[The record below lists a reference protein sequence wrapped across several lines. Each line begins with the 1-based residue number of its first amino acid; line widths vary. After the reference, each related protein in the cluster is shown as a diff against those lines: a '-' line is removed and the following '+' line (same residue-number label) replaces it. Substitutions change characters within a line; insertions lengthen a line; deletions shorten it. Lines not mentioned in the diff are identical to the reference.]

1 MIEVKSLRLPN
12 GLLLLHHH
20 DKSTQMVAV
29 NILYD
34 VGARDE
40 QPMRTGMAHLFEHL
54 MFGGTA
60 NIPNFD
66 TPLQKAGGESNAWTS
81 SDLTNFYDILPAQ
94 NIETAF
100 WLESDRMSNMTFS
113 RQSLDVQKGVVV
125 EEFKQRCVNVP
136 YGDLDHILR
145 DTAFTTHPYKW
156 PVIGRNFND
165 IENVTLDE
173 VQDFFHNHYTP
184 GNAILCVSG
193 NISFEQAAQLTIKW
207 FGNIAHGTT
216 VKRNIPAE
224 PAQQSPRRR
233 QICRSDVP
241 QNIIVKAFH
250 MCGRNDDAFPVCD
263 IISDLLANGNSA
275 RFFKNVLL
283 KTDLFSDLD
292 AAVWGSID
300 PGLFVI
306 KGKLAPGADTDK
318 AETLINTEIKK
329 LTDGDVSQYEID
341 KFANKVESRECFENI
356 SYAEKASKL
365 CYQQLVTGNAGD
377 INHEIQKYRSIT
389 TEQVVSEAKKLFDT
403 TNETTLLYGPDF

>member
-193 NISFEQAAQLTIKW
+193 NITFEQAAQLTIKW

-292 AAVWGSID
+292 VFLEYPGIHLHKIFPLHPDVLFQINLGILQIAQIHFWRIGNQITKSLFRCSHHECIAVFLDACQSYRKCSLRNMRIFKPAKWCVKILGILQSH
-300 PGLFVI
+300 GLFGVNLFRYQPI
-306 KGKLAPGADTDK
+306 IT
-318 AETLINTEIKK
+318 
-329 LTDGDVSQYEID
+329 Q
-341 KFANKVESRECFENI
+341 SR
-356 SYAEKASKL
+356 
-365 CYQQLVTGNAGD
+365 
-377 INHEIQKYRSIT
+377 
-389 TEQVVSEAKKLFDT
+389 
-403 TNETTLLYGPDF
+403 